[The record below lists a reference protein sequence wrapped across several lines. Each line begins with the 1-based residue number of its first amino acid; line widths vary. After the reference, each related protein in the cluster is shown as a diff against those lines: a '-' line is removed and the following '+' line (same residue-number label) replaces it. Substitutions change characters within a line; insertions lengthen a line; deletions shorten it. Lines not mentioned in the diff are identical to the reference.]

1 MLMFTLGI
9 TPIKSSGTNAYVHA
23 RYHAVKSSDTNAY
36 VHARYHANKE

>member
-9 TPIKSSGTNAYVHA
+9 MP
-23 RYHAVKSSDTNAY
+23 VKSSDTNAY